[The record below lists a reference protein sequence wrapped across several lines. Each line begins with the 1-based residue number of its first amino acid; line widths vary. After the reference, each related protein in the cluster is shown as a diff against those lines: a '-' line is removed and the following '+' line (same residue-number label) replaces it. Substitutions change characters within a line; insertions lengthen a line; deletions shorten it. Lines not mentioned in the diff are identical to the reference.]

1 MTESTFPF
9 AGDEAAGETA
19 APDRRKLAVM
29 AAVGALVVAVL
40 GYFVVMPALSG
51 GGSESTSLD
60 IVRAPQKPAAKK
72 PAAKAAAKPAAP
84 KAPVVPKSYSDVS
97 ARSNPFR
104 PLWEPPAEVAP
115 VAPAAPG
122 TTTGTTGSTGSTG
135 YPPPTGTSGSST
147 SVAGQKVSLFGIV
160 EKDGVVRAQTRV
172 GETVYQ
178 PKVGDV
184 FATSYKLLAVSG
196 KTATYL
202 FGDEQFTL
210 SVGQEVLK

>member
-9 AGDEAAGETA
+9 AGEEAAVEAGT
-19 APDRRKLAVM
+19 DRRKLAVL

-40 GYFVVMPALSG
+40 GYFVVMPALAG
-51 GGSESTSLD
+51 GGSESTSLN
-60 IVRAPQKPAAKK
+60 IVKAPKKPAAKK
-72 PAAKAAAKPAAP
+72 AAKAAAKPAAP
-84 KAPVVPKSYSDVS
+84 KAPVVPASYSDVS
-97 ARSNPFR
+97 ARTNPFR
-104 PLWEPPAEVAP
+104 PLWEAP
-115 VAPAAPG
+115 VEAPVVAPG
-122 TTTGTTGSTGSTG
+122 TTTDGTVTTGTTT
-135 YPPPTGTSGSST
+135 PTTTSGSST

-160 EKDGVVRAQTRV
+160 TKDGVTRAQTRV

-178 PKVGDV
+178 PKVGEV

>member
-9 AGDEAAGETA
+9 AGDEAADEA
-19 APDRRKLAVM
+19 APDRRKLAVV
-29 AAVGALVVAVL
+29 AGVGALVVAVL

-51 GGSESTSLD
+51 GESESTSLN
-60 IVRAPQKPAAKK
+60 IVRAPQSSAKK

-84 KAPVVPKSYSDVS
+84 KAPVVPQSYSDVS

-104 PLWEPPAEVAP
+104 PLWEPPAEAAPVAP
-115 VAPAAPG
+115 VAPG
-122 TTTGTTGSTGSTG
+122 TVPAGTTGSTGSTG
-135 YPPPTGTSGSST
+135 YTAPTGTSGSST
-147 SVAGQKVSLFGIV
+147 SVTGQKVSLIGIV
-160 EKDGVVRAQTRV
+160 EKDGKTIAQTRV
-172 GETVYQ
+172 GEVVYQ
-178 PKVGDV
+178 PTVGAV